1 MVRAR
6 VRLGSQVASPDAHAP
21 VTMLELFF
29 DLVFVLVVTQLTDL
43 VLTSQG
49 PAGYLQALLVLWVV
63 WWMYDG
69 FAWLANN
76 VAPTTTSTRLPMLV
90 AMAGFLVI
98 AIAVPEAFGADRW
111 LFAAAYLLTGVV
123 HSFSFLRS
131 TLGTSSRA
139 IMSIAPINLGICACL
154 FLAAALPERWRWV
167 GWVLAAALPVVSFLR
182 GVEGGFTLRP
192 AHFAERHRL
201 MLIIALGESVL
212 AIGTSAG
219 GHLRQV
225 DYLAA
230 VLLSVVLISMLWW
243 VHFADDASLERVE
256 EVVERPEGMSGRTAL
271 IAFSLGYLVLVAGLI
286 LVAAGLHEAVR
297 DPTRRL
303 DARAAFTMA
312 AGAATYLLGN
322 VAYLARLGIG
332 GRRWFAVTA
341 LLAVLVAPVGMV
353 ATGTAL
359 VATLSVVL
367 GLALVPVVRD
377 QRSRAAMPEA
387 PTTSG

>member
-1 MVRAR
+1 M
-6 VRLGSQVASPDAHAP
+6 ASPDAHAP

-43 VLTSQG
+43 VLESDG
-49 PAGYLQALLVLWVV
+49 LPGYLQMLAVLWVV

-76 VAPTTTSTRLPMLV
+76 VGPTTTSTRLPMLA

-98 AIAVPEAFGADRW
+98 AIAVPEAFGEDRW

-123 HSFSFLRS
+123 HSISFLRS

-139 IMSIAPINLGICACL
+139 ILSIAPINLGICAAL
-154 FLAAALPERWRWV
+154 FLAAALPEEWRWV
-167 GWVLAAALPVVSFLR
+167 GWLLAVALPVVSFLR
-182 GVEGGFTLRP
+182 GVEAGFAIRP

-212 AIGTSAG
+212 AVGKSAG
-219 GHLRQV
+219 GHLREV
-225 DYLAA
+225 DYLVA
-230 VLLSVVLISMLWW
+230 VLLSVVLIALLWW

-271 IAFSLGYLVLVAGLI
+271 VAFSLGYLVLVAGLI
-286 LVAAGLHEAVR
+286 LVAAGLHEAVH
-297 DPTRRL
+297 DPTHSL
-303 DARAAFTMA
+303 DARAAFTMS
-312 AGAATYLLGN
+312 AGAATYLLGS
-322 VAYLARLGIG
+322 VLYLARLGIG

-341 LLAVLVAPVGMV
+341 VLAVLVAPVGIAV
-353 ATGTAL
+353 TGTAL
-359 VATLSVVL
+359 VGALSAVL
-367 GLALVPVVRD
+367 LLALLPVVRD
-377 QRSRAAMPEA
+377 QRTRAAMPEA